1 MALVLMKRGKY
12 LEGHSYATG
21 SGYTFS
27 WTTLFEK
34 ARRFADWQ
42 EGNAQ
47 GFANQTGATIKG
59 VPNTKAELKAKARNR
74 MQYGT

>member
-1 MALVLMKRGKY
+1 MALILVKRGKY

-34 ARRFADWQ
+34 ARRFADF
-42 EGNAQ
+42 EESTAQ
-47 GFANQTGATIKG
+47 GFANQTSAAIKG
-59 VPNTKAELKAKARNR
+59 VPNTKAELKAKGRHR
-74 MQYGT
+74 LQYGT